1 MLDLI
6 TLLRCIQNLV
16 KSNLGNWTPAVQRSF
31 PIWDSLVQPSP
42 VLNALR
48 INKALDM
55 FFQTFKTLISNH
67 LRLTD

>member
-31 PIWDSLVQPSP
+31 PIWYSLVQPSP

-48 INKALDM
+48 VNKALVC
-55 FFQTFKTLISNH
+55 FSKRSKL
-67 LRLTD
+67 